1 MDVKETNPFLL
12 LYEIKNVPSIFFDLK
27 KVILP
32 LIDYLLVDLTNIKF
46 LLKLIVL
53 KQNKGY
59 ILRSLPLLSIFFILH

>member
-32 LIDYLLVDLTNIKF
+32 PIDYLLVDLTNIKF

-59 ILRSLPLLSIFFILH
+59 ILRSLPLPSIFFILH